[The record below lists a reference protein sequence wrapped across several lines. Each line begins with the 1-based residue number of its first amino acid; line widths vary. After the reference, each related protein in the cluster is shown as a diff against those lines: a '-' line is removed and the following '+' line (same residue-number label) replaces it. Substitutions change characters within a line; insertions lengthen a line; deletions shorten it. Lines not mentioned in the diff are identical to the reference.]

1 MRILQAVNNINITCG
16 ASRQILSFLNILQ
29 KKGHEVFILVP
40 KGTNDMRLKDMNIS
54 YKEIDYCYENRNP
67 FNLLFHIIN
76 IFNFIRK
83 NRFEIVHCHHFYQ
96 AFLFSFFKNIFH
108 YQLIQTIRQDFDDNI
123 GSIPHYSADKVIF
136 LSEITRKKKIPY
148 LKNKRSYLVPNPVI
162 FDTSLNINGQ
172 ITEHEFTLAFI
183 GRFSKDK
190 NINLIVDALKMITEE
205 KLKII
210 FIGSGVEENKIRE
223 FSSSTIHK
231 VEILEERYNIDE
243 IYIQADVILL
253 PSLIEGVPNV
263 VLEAGFFSKPIIT
276 SNVGG
281 IPDIIRDGE
290 NGIILNNLSAPFELK
305 EKILMLKN
313 DVLMRKRLGEKLNE
327 KIMDLPSQEINYQ
340 NIMEVYN
347 S

>member
-1 MRILQAVNNINITCG
+1 
-16 ASRQILSFLNILQ
+16 
-29 KKGHEVFILVP
+29 
-40 KGTNDMRLKDMNIS
+40 
-54 YKEIDYCYENRNP
+54 
-67 FNLLFHIIN
+67 
-76 IFNFIRK
+76 
-83 NRFEIVHCHHFYQ
+83 
-96 AFLFSFFKNIFH
+96 
-108 YQLIQTIRQDFDDNI
+108 
-123 GSIPHYSADKVIF
+123 
-136 LSEITRKKKIPY
+136 
-148 LKNKRSYLVPNPVI
+148 
-162 FDTSLNINGQ
+162 
-172 ITEHEFTLAFI
+172 
-183 GRFSKDK
+183 
-190 NINLIVDALKMITEE
+190 MITEE

-223 FSSSTIHK
+223 FASSTIHK